1 MRRVRFIGAT
11 LVAVALTASACGGG
25 DDDNTVGGGQSSD
38 TTAARPTFAAGTTMA
53 NLQSK
58 GKMIVGV
65 KFDQPGLGQKNP
77 VTNKIEG
84 FDVEIAKQIALGI
97 YGGKIEDIESK
108 IEFREAT
115 TPNREVFLENN
126 TVDMVVATYTINDAR
141 KQRIDFAGPYYIA
154 GQDIMV
160 KANDNS
166 IRGVN
171 DLAGKKTCSVRNS
184 TPAANVKRVVPTA
197 DLTEFDQYSDCVQ
210 ALRDGRVQSVTTDN
224 SILLGF
230 VAGAPT
236 EFKIVGNKFTDEPYG
251 IGVKRGDDAFRNYIN
266 DRLEAIYANG
276 EWAKLFAATL
286 GKLGIPTPTPPP
298 VNRYTSAGAAPAT
311 TSGGGTATTIPG
323 AGSGTATTTV
333 TGGTATTSA
342 GGTGSTTT
350 APSTTVASTTSTT
363 RAS

>member
-1 MRRVRFIGAT
+1 MRTIRMMAAS
-11 LVAVALTASACGGG
+11 LAAVALVATACGDG
-25 DDDNTVGGGQSSD
+25 DDDGTVTGGQSSD
-38 TTAARPTFAAGTTMA
+38 TTTGRPSFAAGTTMA

-58 GKMIVGV
+58 ARIVVGV

-77 VTNKIEG
+77 TTNKVEG

-97 YGGKIEDIESK
+97 FGGSPNDIESK

-115 TPNREVFLENN
+115 TPNREVFLENS

-184 TPAANVKRVVPTA
+184 TPAANVKRLVPTA

-210 ALRDGRVQSVTTDN
+210 ALRDNRVQSVTTDN

-230 VAGAPT
+230 VAASPT

-251 IGVKRGDDAFRNYIN
+251 IGVKRGDDAFRNFIN

-276 EWAKLFAATL
+276 EWAKLFQATL
-286 GKLGIPTPTPPP
+286 GRLGIPTPTPPP

-311 TSGGGTATTIPG
+311 TAAGGGPSPSTTQLTG
-323 AGSGTATTTV
+323 AGGNASTTTV
-333 TGGTATTSA
+333 APGGTTTSR
-342 GGTGSTTT
+342 
-350 APSTTVASTTSTT
+350 P
-363 RAS
+363 

>member
-1 MRRVRFIGAT
+1 MRRFRLLGVG
-11 LVAVALTASACGGG
+11 LVAVALMASACGDS
-25 DDDNTVGGGQSSD
+25 DDDSGTVTPGQSN
-38 TTAARPTFAAGTTMA
+38 TTEAKPTFAAGTTMA
-53 NLQSK
+53 TLLSK
-58 GKMIVGV
+58 GKITVGV

-77 VTNKIEG
+77 VTNKVEG

-97 YGGKIEDIESK
+97 FGGSINDIESK
-108 IEFREAT
+108 IEFKEST
-115 TPNREVFLENN
+115 TPNREVFLENG

-141 KQRIDFAGPYYIA
+141 KQRIDFAGPYYVA

-160 KANDNS
+160 KSNDTS
-166 IRGVN
+166 IKGVN

-184 TPAANVKRVVPTA
+184 TPAANVKRLVPTA

-230 VAGAPT
+230 VEKSPT

-251 IGVKRGDDAFRNYIN
+251 IGVKRGDDAFRTFVN

-298 VNRYTSAGAAPAT
+298 VNRYASAGVAPAT
-311 TSGGGTATTIPG
+311 TVTTV
-323 AGSGTATTTV
+323 AATTT
-333 TGGTATTSA
+333 SR
-342 GGTGSTTT
+342 
-350 APSTTVASTTSTT
+350 P
-363 RAS
+363 

>member
-1 MRRVRFIGAT
+1 MRSIRVMAAS
-11 LVAVALTASACGGG
+11 LAAVALVATACGDG
-25 DDDNTVGGGQSSD
+25 DDDPAVGGGQSTNT
-38 TTAARPTFAAGTTMA
+38 TTASRPTFAAGTTMA

-58 GKMIVGV
+58 GKIVIGV

-77 VTNKIEG
+77 VTNKVEG
-84 FDVEIAKQIALGI
+84 FDVEVAKQVALGI
-97 YGGKIEDIESK
+97 FGGTINDIESK
-108 IEFREAT
+108 IEFRESITA
-115 TPNREVFLENN
+115 NREVFLENG

-141 KQRIDFAGPYYIA
+141 KQRIDFAGPYYVA

-160 KANDNS
+160 KANDNT

-184 TPAANVKRVVPTA
+184 TPAANIKRLVPTA

-210 ALRDGRVQSVTTDN
+210 ALRDNRVTSVTTDN

-230 VAGAPT
+230 VAASPT

-251 IGVKRGDDAFRNYIN
+251 IGVKRGDDAFRNFIN

-276 EWAKLFAATL
+276 EWAKLFVATL

-298 VNRYTSAGAAPAT
+298 VNRYTSAG
-311 TSGGGTATTIPG
+311 
-323 AGSGTATTTV
+323 V
-333 TGGTATTSA
+333 
-342 GGTGSTTT
+342 
-350 APSTTVASTTSTT
+350 APSTTAGAAGATTTTVAATTTT
-363 RAS
+363 ARP

>member
-1 MRRVRFIGAT
+1 MVGAT
-11 LVAVALTASACGGG
+11 LVALALTATACG
-25 DDDNTVGGGQSSD
+25 DDKDNSTVSGGQSTA
-38 TTAARPTFAAGTTMA
+38 TTVASKPTFAAGTTMA
-53 NLQSK
+53 TLQGK
-58 GKMIVGV
+58 GKIVVGV

-77 VTNKIEG
+77 LTNKVEG

-97 YGGKIEDIESK
+97 FGGNISDIDSK
-108 IEFREAT
+108 IEFKESITA
-115 TPNREVFLENN
+115 NRETFLENG

-141 KQRIDFAGPYYIA
+141 KQRIDFAGPYYVA

-160 KANDNS
+160 KVSDNS
-166 IRGVN
+166 IKGVN
-171 DLAGKKTCSVRNS
+171 DLNGKKTCSVRGS
-184 TPAANVKRVVPTA
+184 TPAANVKAKAPQA

-230 VAGAPT
+230 VNTSPT

-251 IGVKRGDDAFRNYIN
+251 IGVKRGDDAFRTFIN

-298 VNRYTSAGAAPAT
+298 VNRYASAGVAPAT
-311 TSGGGTATTIPG
+311 T
-323 AGSGTATTTV
+323 
-333 TGGTATTSA
+333 
-342 GGTGSTTT
+342 TT
-350 APSTTVASTTSTT
+350 AKP
-363 RAS
+363 

>member
-1 MRRVRFIGAT
+1 MRTIRLMAASLAAIA
-11 LVAVALTASACGGG
+11 LVATACG
-25 DDDNTVGGGQSSD
+25 DDEDPAVGGGQSSN
-38 TTAARPTFAAGTTMA
+38 TTVSKPTFAAGTTMA
-53 NLQSK
+53 ALQNK
-58 GKMIVGV
+58 GKIVVGV
-65 KFDQPGLGQKNP
+65 KYDQPGLGQLNP
-77 VTNKIEG
+77 VTNKVEG

-97 YGGKIEDIESK
+97 FGGNASDIESK
-108 IEFREAT
+108 IEFREST
-115 TPNREVFLENN
+115 TPNREVFIENN

-166 IRGVN
+166 IKGVN

-184 TPAANVKRVVPTA
+184 TPAATVKRLVPTA

-210 ALRDGRVQSVTTDN
+210 ALRDNRVQSVTTDN

-230 VAGAPT
+230 VAQSPT

-251 IGVKRGDDAFRNYIN
+251 IGVKRGDDAFRTFIN
-266 DRLEAIYANG
+266 DRLEEIYRNG

-311 TSGGGTATTIPG
+311 TATTV
-323 AGSGTATTTV
+323 AATTT
-333 TGGTATTSA
+333 SR
-342 GGTGSTTT
+342 
-350 APSTTVASTTSTT
+350 P
-363 RAS
+363 

>member
-1 MRRVRFIGAT
+1 MTRKQRLWLPAMV
-11 LVAVALTASACGGG
+11 LAVAMLGAACG
-25 DDDNTVGGGQSSD
+25 DDDDEPTVSGGGSGQQ
-38 TTAARPTFAAGTTMA
+38 TAPAPTFPAGSAMA
-53 NLQSK
+53 NIQAK
-58 GKMIVGV
+58 GKLVVGI
-65 KFDQPGLGQKNP
+65 KFDQPGLGVKNP
-77 VTNKIEG
+77 TTNSVVG
-84 FDVEIAKQIALGI
+84 FDADIARLIAVGI
-97 YGGKIEDIESK
+97 FGGRVQDIDSK
-108 IEFREAT
+108 IEFKEAPTPQRELLIQ
-115 TPNREVFLENN
+115 NGS
-126 TVDMVVATYTINDAR
+126 VDLVVATYTINDAR
-141 KQRIDFAGPYYIA
+141 KQQIDFAGPYFIA

-184 TPAANVKRVVPTA
+184 TPAANVRRVVPTA

-230 VAGAPT
+230 VAAAPT

-311 TSGGGTATTIPG
+311 TAAGGTATTS
-323 AGSGTATTTV
+323 A
-333 TGGTATTSA
+333 GGTATTSA
-342 GGTGSTTT
+342 GGTGTTT
-350 APSTTVASTTSTT
+350 TAAPSTTVAPATTTT
-363 RAS
+363 ARP

>member
-1 MRRVRFIGAT
+1 MRNIRLMAASLAALA
-11 LVAVALTASACGGG
+11 LVATACG
-25 DDDNTVGGGQSSD
+25 DDEDDGTVSPGGGQSSD
-38 TTAARPTFAAGTTMA
+38 TTSGRPSFAAGTTMA

-58 GKMIVGV
+58 GKVIVGV

-77 VTNKIEG
+77 ITNKVEG

-97 YGGKIEDIESK
+97 FGGNINDIESK

-160 KANDNS
+160 KANDTS

-184 TPAANVKRVVPTA
+184 TPAANVKRLVPTA

-210 ALRDGRVQSVTTDN
+210 ALRDNRVQSVTTDN

-230 VAGAPT
+230 VAASPT

-251 IGVKRGDDAFRNYIN
+251 IGVKRGDDAFRNFIN

-276 EWAKLFAATL
+276 EWAKLFQATL

-298 VNRYTSAGAAPAT
+298 VNRYTSAGVAPAT
-311 TSGGGTATTIPG
+311 TAAGG
-323 AGSGTATTTV
+323 ATTT
-333 TGGTATTSA
+333 TGGSSATT
-342 GGTGSTTT
+342 
-350 APSTTVASTTSTT
+350 TTVARTTTS
-363 RAS
+363 RP

>member
-1 MRRVRFIGAT
+1 MRNIRLMAASLAALA
-11 LVAVALTASACGGG
+11 LVATACG
-25 DDDNTVGGGQSSD
+25 DDEDPSVGGGQSSD
-38 TTAARPTFAAGTTMA
+38 TTAASKPTFAAGTTMA
-53 NLQSK
+53 TLQGK
-58 GKMIVGV
+58 GKIVVGV

-77 VTNKIEG
+77 VTNKVEG

-97 YGGKIEDIESK
+97 FGGSINDIESK
-108 IEFREAT
+108 IEFREST

-160 KANDNS
+160 KANDTS
-166 IRGVN
+166 IKGVN

-184 TPAANVKRVVPTA
+184 TPAANVKRLVPTA

-210 ALRDGRVQSVTTDN
+210 ALRDNRVQSVTTDN

-230 VAGAPT
+230 VAQSPT

-251 IGVKRGDDAFRNYIN
+251 IGVKRGDDAFRTFIN

-298 VNRYTSAGAAPAT
+298 VNRYASAG
-311 TSGGGTATTIPG
+311 
-323 AGSGTATTTV
+323 V
-333 TGGTATTSA
+333 
-342 GGTGSTTT
+342 
-350 APSTTVASTTSTT
+350 APSTTATTVAATTTT
-363 RAS
+363 ARP